1 VVEIRFLLLILLPC
15 DTGHANTMFS
25 FWGIFQ
31 CLIVR
36 RVPITR
42 EYIRLKIIMGMGFDK
57 IAYFEMWISCSALSM
72 MFPQPLLYDSTFSV
86 DND

>member
-1 VVEIRFLLLILLPC
+1 
-15 DTGHANTMFS
+15 
-25 FWGIFQ
+25 
-31 CLIVR
+31 
-36 RVPITR
+36 
-42 EYIRLKIIMGMGFDK
+42 MGMGFDK